1 MAGKG
6 AAGLPATAARN
17 GRWGGRGRRRRQ
29 RARGGR
35 AARRESASA
44 ARRRREGS
52 GHQHFD
58 ARRVTR
64 AQRPTGGGKG
74 EGREWGKEGE
84 RKCAPSCAPRAR
96 TAATPTRRSLRQR
109 RWQGAGA
116 TAVVARRRQSRVP
129 PGGATALA
137 TQPPRALGPGRRGG
151 AGGAAAKAGRARLEG
166 GGAALLWQL
175 KQQSRGVGVAEG
187 GSVCAWG
194 GGPGRGVSPG
204 LRRRWGA
211 PPHAPKAQKASP
223 WGGVWQFNWGGAKSF
238 FLRLA
243 AAPTAGPRGPG
254 PTHARASA
262 SWSTI
267 PAATPLGEG
276 GGVVGAPRGISSNP
290 VAGPSKEEK
299 TAGTAVDSMGG
310 GGGCTRTLWPG
321 WGLHLGRERAPHS
334 SPEWEVVRRVQGPR
348 CAWTAGRGLSG
359 GGGEFREPAD
369 STDAAVDSPAGPGIQ
384 VQSGRVR
391 CNGHTTVQCVLCTL
405 PILPWWPHGS

>member
-1 MAGKG
+1 MGKG
-6 AAGLPATAARN
+6 RGEEVRAVVRAARAH
-17 GRWGGRGRRRRQ
+17 GRDANEAVFETEAVAGSGGDGGRCTPTPKQGTAGGRHRARHPAAARPGAREEGGCWRGGSQGREGALGGGGGGTPLAAEAAESRRGGGRG
-29 RARGGR
+29 G
-35 AARRESASA
+35 
-44 ARRRREGS
+44 
-52 GHQHFD
+52 F
-58 ARRVTR
+58 
-64 AQRPTGGGKG
+64 
-74 EGREWGKEGE
+74 
-84 RKCAPSCAPRAR
+84 
-96 TAATPTRRSLRQR
+96 
-109 RWQGAGA
+109 
-116 TAVVARRRQSRVP
+116 
-129 PGGATALA
+129 
-137 TQPPRALGPGRRGG
+137 
-151 AGGAAAKAGRARLEG
+151 
-166 GGAALLWQL
+166 
-175 KQQSRGVGVAEG
+175 GV
-187 GSVCAWG
+187 CLG

-348 CAWTAGRGLSG
+348 CAWTAGRGQSG